1 MIIVDDKKLIQ
12 NILSGTNRE
21 AQETFFNTYQK
32 IIKDYLKH
40 KYPKYNSDDIDDCV
54 SDILIRVFYSLNKYD
69 SEKSNLKTWVLAI
82 AKNYMID
89 RNRKNCINTGNT
101 NTISSEILY
110 SAKTSELTG
119 ILADY
124 NASTTSYCNN
134 TYTANCSGNLSFI
147 SSGTDCTDF
156 ENCNSVN
163 YITSQL
169 SPSDYT
175 LLNMKYVQGYNYCEI
190 GKEFQLSSST
200 VSNKIN
206 YIKTKLKK
214 CLLEEMCD

>member
-1 MIIVDDKKLIQ
+1 M
-12 NILSGTNRE
+12 SGTNRE
-21 AQETFFNTYQK
+21 AQEMFFKTYRK

-40 KYPKYNSDDIDDCV
+40 KYTKYNSDDIDDCV
-54 SDILIRVFYSLNKYD
+54 SDILVKVYYGLDKYD
-69 SEKSNLKTWVLAI
+69 EEKSNLKTWVLAI

-89 RNRKNCINTGNT
+89 RNRKNCSNSGNT
-101 NTISSEILY
+101 NTISDEILY

-124 NASTTSYCNN
+124 NASTTSYSNN
-134 TYTANCSGNLSFI
+134 TYTTNCTGNLSFI
-147 SSGTDCTDF
+147 SSGTACSDF
-156 ENCNSVN
+156 EICNSVN

-175 LLNMKYVQGYNYCEI
+175 LLNMKYMQGYNYCEI

-214 CLLEEMCD
+214 CMLEEMCD